1 MKMKIYIVF
10 RHDKAKWFYY
20 KEDVFDFTKTY
31 KNKPVAIFYERED
44 ALSYVREK
52 NYAYFN

>member
-1 MKMKIYIVF
+1 MKIYIVF
-10 RHDKAKWFYY
+10 RHDNMRHFYY
-20 KEDVFDFTKTY
+20 KEDVFDLTKTY
-31 KNKPVAIFYERED
+31 PDKPVAIFYERED

>member
-1 MKMKIYIVF
+1 MKIYIVF
-10 RHDKAKWFYY
+10 RHDNVKWFYY

-52 NYAYFN
+52 NYVYFN